1 MPHKEI
7 VLGLLPQLL
16 PFPVALS
23 SLMMAPFEEA
33 MESVPLAPPE
43 NETTNVTQIA
53 PTEPAVEEQQ
63 QEAAPTVDPWA
74 LPEGEPG
81 ETPPEGEEEEG
92 GEDLPPTDT
101 MRAVA
106 SLKESSARLGSAFG
120 SSASGVDQKL
130 GLTRT
135 LGALDEKTH
144 VSQSVKYVGG
154 ALGEWWSSIDSKL
167 GVTETAK
174 ELSTDFNK
182 NIVKPLQAT
191 TVVQESTRN
200 LQTFDETHGIT
211 RSAASTLAKGA
222 DMLANS
228 LVGGGSNNDP
238 DDDGPNPVG

>member
-1 MPHKEI
+1 
-7 VLGLLPQLL
+7 
-16 PFPVALS
+16 
-23 SLMMAPFEEA
+23 MMAPFEEA

-63 QEAAPTVDPWA
+63 QEALAVDPWA

-81 ETPPEGEEEEG
+81 ETPPEEEEDGEES
-92 GEDLPPTDT
+92 PPTDT

-144 VSQSVKYVGG
+144 VSQAVKSVGG

-174 ELSTDFNK
+174 ELTTDFNR
-182 NIVKPLQAT
+182 NIVKPLKAT
-191 TVVQESTRN
+191 PVVQTSTRN

-228 LVGGGSNNDP
+228 LVGGGSNNVP